1 MKLSKITVA
10 CLLATSGLTA
20 SGAANAAAVEGF
32 EFHGYFRAGVLTSAE
47 HDFKRSNFAGQK
59 ETLGRL
65 GLEADNDVS
74 LTFAKT
80 WAFDD
85 EKTIKIV
92 AGVGGTGSEDALGSS
107 ADATHMGFGE
117 TYVEL
122 GGIMPSGTL
131 WGGTRDYG
139 KDNYIFMTD
148 FFYTDMSGTGI
159 GVVDYE
165 IGDTLVNFAYIASDR
180 NDEDYDRWDIDEET
194 GNLTNLNNLMHAVNL
209 SVTYGAFE
217 LSTLLKTMP
226 DNWDETGKEWAETG
240 YDLTAI
246 YNLDS
251 FFFIPGNGFSKLIA
265 QGGVG
270 LGSGNLLGGTITEYN
285 AYHPGALNQGEHA
298 EWGVAGDAKR
308 NLTYVHEDDVS
319 GRFLFWGGYF
329 FDNGI
334 KIFPSIQGQ
343 WND

>member
-1 MKLSKITVA
+1 MKLSKISLA
-10 CLLATSGLTA
+10 CLLATSGLSV
-20 SGAANAAAVEGF
+20 SGAANAGATEWF
-32 EFHGYFRAGVLTSAE
+32 EFHGYFRAGVLTSYE
-47 HDFKRSNFAGQK
+47 HDYKRSNFAAQK

-65 GLEADNDVS
+65 GLEADNDVGIN
-74 LTFAKT
+74 FAKT

-85 EKTIKIV
+85 DKSIKIV
-92 AGVGGTGSEDALGSS
+92 AGVAGTGSENALGSS

-165 IGDTLVNFAYIASDR
+165 IGDSLVNLGYIASDR
-180 NDEDYDRWDIDEET
+180 NDEDVDRWSTDED
-194 GNLTNLNNLMHAVNL
+194 GNLDNLNNLMHAVNL

-217 LSTLLKTMP
+217 LSGLLKTMP
-226 DNWDETGKEWAETG
+226 DNWDADGKEWAETG

-251 FFFIPGNGFSKLIA
+251 FFFIPGNGFSKIIV

-285 AYHPGALNQGEHA
+285 AYHPGSLTQGGGD
-298 EWGVAGDAKR
+298 GVYK
-308 NLTYVHEDDVS
+308 LTKVE
-319 GRFLFWGGYF
+319 
-329 FDNGI
+329 
-334 KIFPSIQGQ
+334 
-343 WND
+343 